1 MTDKN
6 SELNKFSDELK
17 WNTIDTSEFPWG
29 GVTESGFLT
38 LEVLDSKEIKTV
50 DLLNPRKRKQQE
62 NEEINENEKET
73 KQEEKKENKQS
84 QYHEKLINPWT
95 IKKKPHKKKQKQKT
109 KQKQKQKQKQQN
121 KEKTKRKNKGD
132 QKQKIKKVN
141 IEAWESLGLN
151 QQILDNLSSLGFK
164 APLPIQAKCVP
175 PAIKYH
181 SDIAGAAETGSGKTF
196 AYSLP
201 IIHQIIEKLTK
212 YGHYRDL
219 NAYKKWKSSSPL
231 QALILCPTRE
241 LAVQVQKE
249 IEKILKN
256 TFLRV
261 ISVIGGISV
270 LKQDRLIGYRP
281 DIVVATPGRYWE
293 MVQNGSKYLSDLS
306 GLCFFVVDEAD
317 RMVQVSRFKEMK
329 LIVDLIKQSQN
340 DNPNRKIFGERQ
352 TFVFSATL
360 TFLSDNSKRPE
371 RGKKK
376 LLRKK
381 ANEKKNQKMKG
392 KKRSNSVS
400 DSISGSDSEQEPRL
414 DEESVSDSEN
424 NWKTRKGEGNQI
436 IDYISSRLKFLNKL
450 EVIDLTRK
458 QVLVEGLSEYKCTC
472 LNTEKDLMLYYFLAY
487 HRPGRTLVFTN
498 TIDQIRRLVP
508 ILREL
513 KLNVWPLHAS
523 MQQRQ
528 RHKNLERF
536 ESLKDSVLVTTD
548 ISARGLHIPNVS
560 SVVHFQFPK
569 NPEIYVHRCGR
580 TARVGTTGVSLS
592 ILGPFDIKF
601 YNKTINRLNQKQ
613 LQKFKKN
620 PDSEFQEHELQIVE
634 LPIDKTIYSQLRK
647 RVKLARK
654 ITKVEH
660 QKSKEMF
667 DRDWEKR
674 TAAALDIILSDE
686 EDSDEDSMTD
696 EEEIVQERK
705 KFQANRD
712 LRNWKKDLDYLLNR
726 PLLLKFSQR
735 EFDKLL

>member
-17 WNTIDTSEFPWG
+17 WNTIDTSEFSWG

-38 LEVLDSKEIKTV
+38 LEVLDSKEIKT
-50 DLLNPRKRKQQE
+50 
-62 NEEINENEKET
+62 
-73 KQEEKKENKQS
+73 
-84 QYHEKLINPWT
+84 
-95 IKKKPHKKKQKQKT
+95 
-109 KQKQKQKQKQQN
+109 KQKQKQQN
-121 KEKTKRKNKGD
+121 REKTKRKNKGD

-141 IEAWESLGLN
+141 IKAWESLGLN

-181 SDIAGAAETGSGKTF
+181 SDIAGAAETGSCKTF

-256 TFLRV
+256 TYLRV

-329 LIVDLIKQSQN
+329 LVVDLIKQSQN

-352 TFVFSATL
+352 TFVFSANL

-376 LLRKK
+376 LLGKK
-381 ANEKKNQKMKG
+381 ANEKKNQTMKG

-472 LNTEKDLMLYYFLAY
+472 LNAEKDLMLYYFLAY

-523 MQQRQ
+523 MQQR
-528 RHKNLERF
+528 HKNLERF
-536 ESLKDSVLVTTD
+536 ESLKDSFLVTTD
-548 ISARGLHIPNVS
+548 ISARVLHIPNVS

-660 QKSKEMF
+660 SEI
-667 DRDWEKR
+667 KR
-674 TAAALDIILSDE
+674 N
-686 EDSDEDSMTD
+686 
-696 EEEIVQERK
+696 V
-705 KFQANRD
+705 
-712 LRNWKKDLDYLLNR
+712 
-726 PLLLKFSQR
+726 
-735 EFDKLL
+735 